1 MIARKATYARI
12 APSPPDVERRSRIL
26 NHLYEGMFLL
36 DNDVVRA
43 GWNDAKTA
51 LQGALEKHGAKLRT
65 LRRWDERALA
75 YPIRGKRR
83 GTFLLSYFEL
93 PADGMTMLTRDL
105 EIREDLLRYL
115 MLRVDEVPEGEDE
128 AATAELADDFEAPEP
143 PADDVGTYSPL
154 QDGDPEAEDE
164 EGEEDAV
171 EGEEKAEAM
180 DDAPAA
186 EADLT
191 ETTDAN

>member
-1 MIARKATYARI
+1 
-12 APSPPDVERRSRIL
+12 
-26 NHLYEGMFLL
+26 MFLL

>member
-1 MIARKATYARI
+1 
-12 APSPPDVERRSRIL
+12 
-26 NHLYEGMFLL
+26 MFLL

-51 LQGALEKHGAKLRT
+51 IQGALEKHGAKLRT

-115 MLRVDEVPEGEDE
+115 MLRVDEVPEGENE

-154 QDGDPEAEDE
+154 QDEDPEAEGE
-164 EGEEDAV
+164 EGEEGAA
-171 EGEEKAEAM
+171 EGEGGERADAT
-180 DDAPAA
+180 DDALDA
-186 EADLT
+186 EPEAESKQT